1 MHKLNATSWIFPTA
15 RPLRLAAAVR
25 LLAGLAFL
33 GLGLPAHATSERI
46 SDIRVT
52 GAERIPADTILKQI
66 ALTRGELYTAAQ
78 ADASLHTLFATQ
90 QYKDVKI
97 DHAQSTVTISVVE
110 NPIVADVTYIG
121 NTEIKSEKFK
131 DIVKLKKG
139 AIYSDAKA
147 HADTLA
153 LREIYRNEGR
163 LPTVIEQK
171 LTPKGGNKVDVAF
184 NITESKVDKVSSI
197 TFEGNAAFSAYE
209 LEGVVRTIRSSWLDI
224 IKSGSTFVAA
234 HLDDDRELLR
244 RHYLSHGYA
253 DVKIVS
259 AEGTL
264 DATGNGYAVKFVI
277 EEGDPF
283 NFANV
288 SVETRVTDVD
298 VAKLTS
304 LLQIRSGD
312 VYNAMLIDKSTEAV
326 ALALWDS
333 GQHFARV
340 VPKIQRDPQKRQILV
355 AFRIED
361 GAHTTIERV
370 EVSGNSK
377 TRTEVILREMKLREG
392 EAFNPLILERDKS
405 RIKALGFFKNVET
418 TAKPDSAADK
428 VIVTVTVDE
437 DQTMVLSVGGGYS
450 TTDGI
455 LGDIAVEDHN
465 LFGTGRWAKL
475 KLSGSM
481 NKLQA
486 EASFT
491 EPHLLGTNVVGGFDI
506 FYKDYDASRLSS
518 YKSQKIGGDLRAA
531 YALTDTVT
539 GSVNY
544 TFTQNKIYDVGA
556 NASTAI
562 KDAIPGY
569 PTATSNTYYTSS
581 VGYSLAYDTRNAKK
595 LPTSGHSFVLA
606 QDLAGV
612 GGDVRYIKSSV
623 DARTYFPLA
632 SDVTLVGRA
641 TAGTIM
647 GWGGQDVRLLDMYYM
662 GGETVRGF
670 AASGIGP
677 RDTASANADAL
688 GGKSYIS
695 TTAEMRFG
703 LPLVPEG
710 IGIRGA
716 VFADAGSLFGTANSA
731 GRLPGLAGSNPSL
744 RASVGAGLIWDSPI
758 GALRA
763 DYAFPLAKQTF
774 DKTQPWSFGLA
785 AF

>member
-1 MHKLNATSWIFPTA
+1 MQTLTGITWIFVKP
-15 RPLRLAAAVR
+15 RQLVLAAAVW
-25 LLAGLAFL
+25 LVAALACLSLATA
-33 GLGLPAHATSERI
+33 AHAGNERI

-52 GAERIPADTILKQI
+52 GTERIPAETILGQI
-66 ALTRGELYTAAQ
+66 ALKRGQSYSAAQ
-78 ADASLHTLFATQ
+78 ADASLHTLFATG

-97 DHAQSTVTISVVE
+97 DHTKSTVTISVVE
-110 NPIVADVTYIG
+110 NPIVGEVTYVG
-121 NTEIKSEKFK
+121 NSEIKSEKFK

-163 LPTVIEQK
+163 LSTIIEPK
-171 LTPKGGNKVDVAF
+171 LTPKAGNKVDVAF

-197 TFEGNAAFSAYE
+197 TFEGNAAFTAYE

-224 IKSGSTFVAA
+224 IKSGSTFVAT
-234 HLDDDRELLR
+234 HLDYDRELLR
-244 RHYLSHGYA
+244 RHYLTHGYT

-264 DATGNGYAVKFVI
+264 DASGNGYAVRFVI
-277 EEGDPF
+277 EEGDLF

-288 SVETRVTDVD
+288 SVETRVTGVD
-298 VAKLTS
+298 VAVLRS

-312 VYNAMLIDKSTEAV
+312 VYNAILIDKSTEAIS
-326 ALALWDS
+326 LALWDS
-333 GQHFARV
+333 GQQFARV
-340 VPKIQRDPQKRQILV
+340 VPKIQRDPQKRQISV
-355 AFRIED
+355 AFTVED
-361 GAHTTIERV
+361 GPHTTIERV

-377 TRTEVILREMKLREG
+377 TRNEVILREMKLREG

-405 RIKALGFFKNVET
+405 RIKALGFFKSVET
-418 TAKPDSAADK
+418 AVKPGSASGK
-428 VIVTVTVDE
+428 VIVTVTVEE
-437 DQTMVLSVGGGYS
+437 DQTMVLSIGGGYS
-450 TTDGI
+450 TTDGL

-475 KLSGSM
+475 KFSGSM

-491 EPHLLGTNVVGGFDI
+491 EPHLLGTNVVGGFDV
-506 FYKDYDASRLSS
+506 FYKDYDASKLSS

-556 NASTAI
+556 SASTAI
-562 KDAIPGY
+562 KDAIPGF
-569 PTATSNTYYTSS
+569 PVATSNTYYTSS

-595 LPTSGHSFVLA
+595 LPTSGNSFVLA

-632 SDVTLVGRA
+632 TDVTLAGRA

-647 GWGGQDVRLLDMYYM
+647 GWGGHDVRLLDMYYM

-670 AASGIGP
+670 AAAGIGP

-710 IGIRGA
+710 LGVRGA
-716 VFADAGSLFGTANSA
+716 VFADAGSLFGTSNSA
-731 GRLPGLAGSNPSL
+731 GRLPGLAGSSASL

>member
-1 MHKLNATSWIFPTA
+1 MKQLIPITWIFVTA
-15 RPLRLAAAVR
+15 RRLMLTAGVR
-25 LLAGLAFL
+25 MLAGLALLSL
-33 GLGLPAHATSERI
+33 GMAAHAGNERI

-52 GAERIPADTILKQI
+52 GAERIPADAILNQV
-66 ALTRGELYTAAQ
+66 ALKRGQLYTAPL
-78 ADASLHTLFATQ
+78 ADTSLHTLFATQ

-97 DHAQSTVTISVVE
+97 DHAQNTVTISVVE
-110 NPIVADVTYIG
+110 NPIVGDVTYLG
-121 NTEIKSEKFK
+121 NSEIKSEKFK
-131 DIVKLKKG
+131 DAVKLKKG

-153 LREIYRNEGR
+153 LRELYRNEGR
-163 LPTVIEQK
+163 LSTAIEPK
-171 LTPKGGNKVDVAF
+171 LAPKAGNKVDVAF
-184 NITESKVDKVSSI
+184 YIAESKVDKVSSI
-197 TFEGNAAFSAYE
+197 TFEGNAAFTAYE

-224 IKSGSTFVAA
+224 IKSGSTFVAS

-253 DVKIVS
+253 DVKIIS
-259 AEGTL
+259 AEGAL
-264 DATGNGYAVKFVI
+264 DASGDGYAVKFVI
-277 EEGDPF
+277 EEGDLF
-283 NFANV
+283 SFANV
-288 SVETRVTDVD
+288 AIETRVEGVD
-298 VAKLTS
+298 VPSLTS
-304 LLQIRSGD
+304 LLQIKSGD
-312 VYNAMLIDKSTEAV
+312 IYNALLIDKSTEAIS
-326 ALALWDS
+326 LGLWDS
-333 GQHFARV
+333 GQQFARV
-340 VPKIQRDPQKRQILV
+340 VPKIQRDPQRRQISV

-361 GAHTTIERV
+361 GPHTTIERV

-377 TRTEVILREMKLREG
+377 TRNEVILREMKLREG

-405 RIKALGFFKNVET
+405 RIKALGFFKSVET
-418 TAKPDSAADK
+418 TAKPGSASDK
-428 VIVTVTVDE
+428 VVVTVAVEE

-455 LGDIAVEDHN
+455 LGDIAIEDHN

-475 KLSGSM
+475 KFSGSM

-506 FYKDYDASRLSS
+506 FYKDYDASKLSS
-518 YKSQKIGGDLRAA
+518 YKSQKVGGDLRAA

-544 TFTQNKIYDVGA
+544 TFTQNKIYDVGT

-569 PTATSNTYYTSS
+569 PVATSNTYYTSS

-595 LPTSGHSFVLA
+595 LPTSGSSFVLA

-641 TAGTIM
+641 TAGTIV

-716 VFADAGSLFGTANSA
+716 VFADAGSLFGTSNSA
-731 GRLPGLAGSNPSL
+731 GRLPGIAGSSPAL

-763 DYAFPLAKQTF
+763 DYAFPLTKQTF